1 MVRHKISQV
10 VIDQKNQYSEFK
22 ELFISL
28 VNNYKSAYKTHIF
41 SYKCVTN
48 KSSKLKQTLDLYK
61 EILIILERIDNELIV
76 LQELEKGERKYWR
89 AGKIGLKSKLGIIFS
104 HESIATAV
112 EKGKASR
119 KLASEISR
127 AVRIDYY
134 GKFI

>member
-61 EILIILERIDNELIV
+61 EILKSDYNEAKKLPYV
-76 LQELEKGERKYWR
+76 NEWFRLNEEAAAELEKELEEE
-89 AGKIGLKSKLGIIFS
+89 LK
-104 HESIATAV
+104 
-112 EKGKASR
+112 
-119 KLASEISR
+119 
-127 AVRIDYY
+127 
-134 GKFI
+134 